1 MIVCLDADCTIY
13 FVEQNPVWGPKVTAR
28 LAALRAAGDEIAV
41 SDLAR
46 TECLAKPLATGD
58 VAVVA
63 DYQAFF
69 TDPAVRVLP
78 LTAAVCERA
87 ARIRAASGFQLKVP
101 DCLHLAAA
109 VEHGCGLFLTHDARL
124 AQCKDI
130 TVEILT

>member
-41 SDLAR
+41 SDLAW
-46 TECLAKPLATGD
+46 TECLAKPLAAGD
-58 VAVVA
+58 VAIVA

-69 TDPAVRVLP
+69 TDPAIRTLP

-87 ARIRAASGFQLKVP
+87 ARMRAASGFKLKLP

-109 VEHGCGLFLTHDARL
+109 VEHGCGLFLTHDAQL
-124 AQCKDI
+124 TQCKDI
-130 TVEILT
+130 TVEILS

>member
-1 MIVCLDADCTIY
+1 LHDLLRGA
-13 FVEQNPVWGPKVTAR
+13 ESRLGPKVTAR
-28 LAALRAAGDEIAV
+28 LATLRGAGDEIAV

-58 VAVVA
+58 NAIVA

-78 LTAAVCERA
+78 LTAAVYERA
-87 ARIRAASGFQLKVP
+87 ARIRAVSLFNLKVP
-101 DCLHLAAA
+101 DCLHLVAA
-109 VEHGCGLFLTHDARL
+109 EHGCGLFLTHDVQL
-124 AQCKDI
+124 KQCKDV